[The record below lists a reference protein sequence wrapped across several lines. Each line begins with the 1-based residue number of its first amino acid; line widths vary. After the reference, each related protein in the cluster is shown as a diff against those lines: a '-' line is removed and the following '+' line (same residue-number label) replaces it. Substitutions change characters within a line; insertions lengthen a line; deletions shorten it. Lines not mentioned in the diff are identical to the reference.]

1 VEPSEIEHVLTAH
14 PAVSQAVVVA
24 HTGDDG
30 SPSLIAYVVV
40 TPGATPSVEE
50 VRAHLAAELP
60 PYMIPSAFVVLPALP
75 LTSSGKVD
83 RARLPQPSAQAA
95 AQFVE
100 PSTDTQRRLVEIWRG
115 LLTAERI
122 GVHDNFFG
130 LGGNSLQ
137 ATQLV
142 SRIRDAFSITI
153 DLRTLFTNATIGAL
167 ADLIEEQ
174 ELADLPEE
182 ELLAL
187 LSNVEGLSEDE
198 ARQQL
203 DNQPEEAR

>member
-1 VEPSEIEHVLTAH
+1 
-14 PAVSQAVVVA
+14 
-24 HTGDDG
+24 
-30 SPSLIAYVVV
+30 VVV

-100 PSTDTQRRLVEIWRG
+100 PSTTRNAGWSRSG
-115 LLTAERI
+115 AGYSAAERI

-153 DLRTLFTNATIGAL
+153 DLRTLFTNCHHRRAGPT
-167 ADLIEEQ
+167 
-174 ELADLPEE
+174 
-182 ELLAL
+182 
-187 LSNVEGLSEDE
+187 
-198 ARQQL
+198 
-203 DNQPEEAR
+203 